1 MRRLVLVL
9 GAAGQLGEVMTE
21 HLASHHEVLARTRAE
36 LDVTDVRAVR
46 DAIASLCPDVIVNC
60 SAYTKVDDAERDP
73 LQALS
78 VNALAVRT
86 MARAAAEIDATLVHY
101 STDFVFAGTEQRE
114 LTEED
119 PPNPGGMYALTKLLG
134 EWHAADAPR
143 HYVLRVESLFGGP
156 SARSS
161 VDKLLDG
168 IVAGREVRAFCDR
181 TVSPSFV
188 FDVAQATSALIERNA
203 PFGLYHCVNTGW
215 TTWSALARELA
226 RIVDSPDAQI
236 VDVPMKDAA
245 LLANRPQYA
254 ALSNAKLTAAG
265 IPMPTWQ
272 DALARYVKRP

>member
-1 MRRLVLVL
+1 VRRLVLVL